1 MIERVCQSCAMP
13 MGMADEMY
21 GTNKDGSKSQDYCK
35 FCYQNGE
42 FLEDVTME
50 EMMKICIDYTLAYN
64 DYMDPQDVVKLV
76 QGFFPELKRWKK

>member
-21 GTNKDGSKSQDYCK
+21 GTNKDGSKSQDYCR
-35 FCYQNGE
+35 FCYQDGE

-50 EMMKICIDYTLAYN
+50 EMIEVCVPHMVDSGMAASEARALLENTLPNLA
-64 DYMDPQDVVKLV
+64 
-76 QGFFPELKRWKK
+76 RWHGK